1 MYHENMRR
9 YLTSSSPN
17 LFLAIVQLF
26 STSVMQVVS
35 NPRECDVIYGR
46 KQPEYE
52 YVNGTK
58 KILLLISLPPL
69 PRGDSPLLLNGPS
82 VR

>member
-1 MYHENMRR
+1 
-9 YLTSSSPN
+9 
-17 LFLAIVQLF
+17 
-26 STSVMQVVS
+26 MQVVS

-69 PRGDSPLLLNGPS
+69 PRGDSPLLRNGPS
-82 VR
+82 VRYTCNQSTVTKVVKRVFRNVL

>member
-58 KILLLISLPPL
+58 KNFIINFFTPFT
-69 PRGDSPLLLNGPS
+69 
-82 VR
+82 